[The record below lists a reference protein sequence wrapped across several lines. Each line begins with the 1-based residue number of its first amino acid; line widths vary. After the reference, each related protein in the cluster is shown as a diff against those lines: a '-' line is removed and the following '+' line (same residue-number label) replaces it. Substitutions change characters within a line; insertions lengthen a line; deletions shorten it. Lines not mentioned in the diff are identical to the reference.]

1 MGLLTG
7 PASLSRF
14 NIVSL
19 PPELDFEAARFMEI
33 QPGSEVRERAGFV
46 PIEPEAPYEVGA
58 QRFAFRVR
66 IDKLSADPTAV
77 GERLK
82 QLIRSEIEMTGAEFV
97 GPKKR
102 KRLKEMAE
110 EELIVKSTPRSKI
123 IECCIDGELLHVAS
137 TAKAYLGIVL
147 EQLRKIGVIAEAK
160 APWLDREDPDIES
173 DLVMVREPGQS
184 ILGCRFL
191 KALMGDPEV
200 MIEGEAGNVRLVTSE
215 AKVTLTGAVLP
226 ELHRY
231 VEQGAEL
238 LSAKLITAETAF
250 RFDAL
255 SYKLSGLR
263 IETDRHDHWTELLD
277 ERLEKIVAAWDMLD
291 SKYEALAAEILA

>member
-7 PASLSRF
+7 PASLTRF
-14 NIVSL
+14 NVISQ
-19 PPELDFEAARFMEI
+19 PPDPDFEVARFMEI
-33 QPGSEVRERAGFV
+33 QPGSEVRERAGIV

-58 QRFAFRVR
+58 QRYVFRVR

-77 GERLK
+77 SERLK
-82 QLIRSEIEMTGAEFV
+82 QLVRAEIEMTGAEFV

-102 KRLKEMAE
+102 KKLKEMAE
-110 EELIVKSTPRSKI
+110 EELIQQSTPRSKI
-123 IECCIDGELLHVAS
+123 IECCIDGDLLHVAS
-137 TAKAYLGIVL
+137 TAKAYLGMVL
-147 EQLRKIGVIAEAK
+147 EQLRKVGIIAEAK
-160 APWLDREDPDIES
+160 APWIDREDPDFES
-173 DLVMVREPGQS
+173 ELVMVREPGQS

-191 KALMGDPEV
+191 KALVGDPEV
-200 MIEGEAGNVRLVTSE
+200 MIEGEAGNVRLVTAE

-231 VEQGAEL
+231 IEKGCEL

-255 SYKLSGLR
+255 SYKIAGLR

-277 ERLEKIVAAWDMLD
+277 ERLEKIQAAWEMLD
-291 SKYEALAAEILA
+291 AKYEALASEILS

>member
-7 PASLSRF
+7 PASLTRF

-33 QPGSEVRERAGFV
+33 QPGSEVRERSGFV

-66 IDKLSADPTAV
+66 IDKLSPDPTAV
-77 GERLK
+77 RERLK
-82 QLIRSEIEMTGAEFV
+82 QLIRSEIELTGAEFV

-102 KRLKEMAE
+102 KMLKEMAE
-110 EELIVKSTPRSKI
+110 EELVVKSTPRSKI
-123 IECCIDGELLHVAS
+123 IECCIDGQILHVAS
-137 TAKAYLGIVL
+137 TAKAYLGIVSEL
-147 EQLRKIGVIAEAK
+147 LRKIGVVADIK
-160 APWLDREDPDIES
+160 APWIDRQDPDIES
-173 DLVMVREPGQS
+173 DLIMVREPGQS
-184 ILGCRFL
+184 VLGCRFL

-215 AKVTLTGAVLP
+215 ARVTLTGAILP

-231 VEQGAEL
+231 VEQGAEI
-238 LSAKLITAETAF
+238 LSAKVVTAATGF

-255 SYKLSGLR
+255 SYKVNGLR

-277 ERLEKIVAAWDMLD
+277 ERLEKIDAAWELLD
-291 SKYEALAAEILA
+291 RKYEELAPEILG